1 MKVSELA
8 RRAGIAPSAV
18 RFYEEVG
25 VLPTARRRDNG
36 YRDYGPDELARL
48 RLVVSLR
55 RLGLGPV
62 DAGRLAAL
70 CIEHGEIDRDLAP
83 LIEGQRSAVARQ
95 RADLD
100 RLDSELTDLE
110 LTISAAGR
118 ARRSRP
124 SQEAFSMA
132 ADPIRVLFVCT
143 GNSARSQIAEALLR
157 DFGGA
162 DFDVNS
168 AGTEPKSVNPYTMQV
183 LREIGIDWSGAR
195 SKSVTEFLGRQFDY
209 VITVCDRARQTCPV
223 FPGNHNTLH
232 WGLDDPAEVEGTD
245 RDKLEAFRRTR
256 IEVATRLR
264 PFVEL
269 SRKARRAESPSEG
282 PVPEAITDSVSR

>member
-1 MKVSELA
+1 MNVSELA
-8 RRAGIAPSAV
+8 RRVGIAPSAV

-25 VLPTARRRDNG
+25 VLPAARRRDNG

-55 RLGLGPV
+55 RLSLAPV

-83 LIEGQRSAVARQ
+83 LIEGQRAAVARQ

-118 ARRSRP
+118 ARRPRFTQEDSRV
-124 SQEAFSMA
+124 S

-157 DFGGA
+157 DFGGTE
-162 DFDVNS
+162 FDVDS
-168 AGTEPKSVNPYTMQV
+168 AGTEPKSINPYTVKV
-183 LREIGIDWSGAR
+183 LNEIGIDWSGAR
-195 SKSVTEFLGRQFDY
+195 SKSATEFLGQRFDY

-245 RDKLEAFRRTR
+245 REKLEAFRRTR
-256 IEVATRLR
+256 TEVAARLR

-269 SRKARRAESPSEG
+269 SRRARRAG
-282 PVPEAITDSVSR
+282 NTAD